1 MERDGYRIIFLGPP
15 GAGKG
20 TQAEK
25 LSKYLGIK
33 KISTGDILREAV
45 YKGTDLGKR
54 AKEYME
60 KGELVPDDIMIGLI
74 EEAIGSERNFIL
86 DGFPRTL
93 KQAESLDDML
103 SRKNLDITHVLLMDV
118 PDEEIIT
125 RISKRRIC
133 PSCKAVYNLVYNP
146 PKKDEVCDKCGEKLV
161 QRKDDSEE
169 VVRNRLRVY
178 KESTQPLVGFYERR
192 GLVKVIEGLGTPE
205 EVFKRITEA
214 L

>member
-1 MERDGYRIIFLGPP
+1 MERNGYRIIFLGPP

-25 LSKYLGIK
+25 LSRYLGIK

-45 YKGTDLGKR
+45 HNGTDLGKK

-103 SRKNLDITHVLLMDV
+103 SRKNLYITHVLLMNV

-133 PSCKAVYNLVYNP
+133 PKCQTVYNLVYNP
-146 PKKDEVCDKCGEKLV
+146 PKNDEVCDRCGEKLV

-169 VVRNRLRVY
+169 VVKNRLRVY
-178 KESTQPLVGFYERR
+178 KESTQPLVGFYEVR
-192 GLVKVIEGLGTPE
+192 GLVKVIEGSGTPE

>member
-1 MERDGYRIIFLGPP
+1 MERNGYRIIFLGPP

-45 YKGTDLGKR
+45 YNGTDLGKK

-60 KGELVPDDIMIGLI
+60 RGELVPDDIMIGLI

-103 SRKNLDITHVLLMDV
+103 SKKNLCITHVLLMNV

-133 PSCKAVYNLVYNP
+133 PKCQTVYNLVYNP
-146 PKKDEVCDKCGEKLV
+146 PKNDETCDRCGEKLV

-169 VVRNRLRVY
+169 VVKNRLRVY
-178 KESTQPLVGFYERR
+178 KESTQPIVGFYEVR
-192 GLVKVIEGLGTPE
+192 GLVRVIEGSGTPE
-205 EVFKRITEA
+205 EVFKRITEV